1 MSSKEIENSLE
12 TILTKYS
19 ESFSEKVFSEQSSAE
34 DDLMRV
40 FGLTQEMKN
49 NNRQYWGR
57 ELGACW
63 ERLVKE
69 LCQLTCDR
77 FWIIAI
83 ESKQAAFSL
92 EAGRSQLLTYML
104 ANPHRDRPTYGLLT
118 NGNSFLFVKLM
129 RRNTPQYALSRLF
142 YLFNP
147 SNDLYSVL
155 SVLKHLAEGDRNI
168 IPRNGI

>member
-40 FGLTQEMKN
+40 FGLTQEMKS

-77 FWIIAI
+77 FQEPHNTSYDLAIAKDAI
-83 ESKQAAFSL
+83 DTKYRLGSGD
-92 EAGRSQLLTYML
+92 EAYQYLYEQTQFDLQKWLRDK
-104 ANPHRDRPTYGLLT
+104 RDR
-118 NGNSFLFVKLM
+118 F
-129 RRNTPQYALSRLF
+129 AL
-142 YLFNP
+142 
-147 SNDLYSVL
+147 
-155 SVLKHLAEGDRNI
+155 
-168 IPRNGI
+168 

>member
-40 FGLTQEMKN
+40 FGLTQEMKS

-77 FWIIAI
+77 FQEPHNTSYDLAIANDAI
-83 ESKQAAFSL
+83 DTK
-92 EAGRSQLLTYML
+92 Y
-104 ANPHRDRPTYGLLT
+104 
-118 NGNSFLFVKLM
+118 
-129 RRNTPQYALSRLF
+129 RLGSGDAKTLRGF
-142 YLFNP
+142 KHNAQILIDEGFNP
-147 SNDLYSVL
+147 IMLIVRTDNLSQAIRACISGGWQVKVGDEAYQYLYQQTQFDLKKMV
-155 SVLKHLAEGDRNI
+155 AR
-168 IPRNGI
+168 